1 MHVYYRINLDAL
13 WDGGDLANKPPNLPV
28 LIDTIGLDNQ
38 GSTNASSEE
47 GTSTTNSKL
56 INLIINGKI
65 PEDCDLLH
73 AIKSFGKGRKV
84 KELSADKTKAV
95 DAIIVAIPADNAI
108 IPQNLLEDIHKQAT
122 LEKRSNAIFV

>member
-1 MHVYYRINLDAL
+1 M
-13 WDGGDLANKPPNLPV
+13 

-38 GSTNASSEE
+38 GSTNASSAE

-73 AIKSFGKGRKV
+73 AIKSFGKGRNV

-122 LEKRSNAIFV
+122 VEKRSNAIFV

>member
-38 GSTNASSEE
+38 GSTSSEE

-56 INLIINGKI
+56 INLLFNGKI
-65 PEDCDLLH
+65 PENCDLLH
-73 AIKSFGKGRKV
+73 AITSFGKGRKV
-84 KELSADKTKAV
+84 KELSADKSKAV
-95 DAIIVAIPADNAI
+95 DAIIVVIPADNPN
-108 IPQNLLEDIHKQAT
+108 IPQNLLEDIHKKAT

>member
-38 GSTNASSEE
+38 GSTSSEE

-56 INLIINGKI
+56 INLLFNGKI
-65 PEDCDLLH
+65 PENCDLLH
-73 AIKSFGKGRKV
+73 AITSFGKGRKV
-84 KELSADKTKAV
+84 KELSADKSKAA
-95 DAIIVAIPADNAI
+95 DAIIVVIPADNPN
-108 IPQNLLEDIHKQAT
+108 IPQNLLEDIHKKAT

>member
-1 MHVYYRINLDAL
+1 M
-13 WDGGDLANKPPNLPV
+13 

-38 GSTNASSEE
+38 GSTNPSSEE

-56 INLIINGKI
+56 INLIMNGKI
-65 PEDCDLLH
+65 PDDCDLLH

-84 KELSADKTKAV
+84 KEFSSDQSKAV
-95 DAIIVAIPADNAI
+95 DAIIVVIPADNAI

-122 LEKRSNAIFV
+122 VEKRSNAILSGIS